1 MFSSRLVT
9 LKRFSS
15 HSSRK
20 KTTVR
25 TVQTLFQS
33 KEPIAVMTAYDY
45 STARFCENAGVD
57 VVLVGDSLGMVCLGY
72 ETTVQVTLSVFD
84 CCVVGLNYCRIWF
97 IIVKRSP
104 EPVKPLSELAICRL
118 EAMPRFRVPLKV
130 PFNWFSSEKWRYEVF
145 WEHRVHTFV
154 GTILTY
160 CISGGQAGR
169 WKWSILNCKGA
180 CKNWHTCDGPCG
192 PYTTALQCPWR
203 ISSSREVDL
212 ASKTSL
218 VRQLT
223 IIYRFISIF
232 QYFHI

>member
-84 CCVVGLNYCRIWF
+84 CCVVGLNYCRI
-97 IIVKRSP
+97 
-104 EPVKPLSELAICRL
+104 
-118 EAMPRFRVPLKV
+118 
-130 PFNWFSSEKWRYEVF
+130 
-145 WEHRVHTFV
+145 
-154 GTILTY
+154 
-160 CISGGQAGR
+160 
-169 WKWSILNCKGA
+169 
-180 CKNWHTCDGPCG
+180 
-192 PYTTALQCPWR
+192 
-203 ISSSREVDL
+203 
-212 ASKTSL
+212 
-218 VRQLT
+218 
-223 IIYRFISIF
+223 
-232 QYFHI
+232 